1 MPHRQ
6 RSIMRRRL
14 WFTMSLRRF
23 VITINRVLT
32 YITTA
37 NRAIIMATIINGVVT
52 AITTVIMTVTIAITT
67 VIMVIVSSKISRMAV

>member
-1 MPHRQ
+1 
-6 RSIMRRRL
+6 MRRRL

-52 AITTVIMTVTIAITT
+52 AITTVIMTVVTIAITIT
-67 VIMVIVSSKISRMAV
+67 IMVIVSSKISRMAV